1 MKYLHFI
8 TLLLIIVGGLN
19 WLLFAF
25 NFNLVAFI
33 FGSVPQ
39 LEKLIYILVGVS
51 AIYQI
56 KCLPGCM
63 K

>member
-1 MKYLHFI
+1 MKILSMI

-25 NFNLVAFI
+25 GFNLVSLI
-33 FGSVPQ
+33 FGSVPV
-39 LEKLIYILVGVS
+39 LEKLIYILVGIS
-51 AIYQI
+51 AIVQI
-56 KCLPGCM
+56 PNLK